1 MHEHVAVVFKGAA
14 TKLRLDLIK
23 AVAVQML
30 QQLHGKADSCYT
42 DLNDWLGAQFLQEMN
57 RSY

>member
-1 MHEHVAVVFKGAA
+1 LSNIFLTASVHEHVAVVFKGAA

-30 QQLHGKADSCYT
+30 QQLHGKAEAVT
-42 DLNDWLGAQFLQEMN
+42 QT
-57 RSY
+57 